1 MNFYISLS
9 FRSGDN
15 DSVFIWRFDLHAKMA
30 RLGFKHHQNWNRSSL
45 SNQIRPKQFQIMHLI
60 LCRFHWRHRMD
71 YPLVFFFHS
80 KFLSCGD
87 KCTKI
92 FIYQSKILSV
102 FVKNGR
108 PYQDWLPLLRSTA
121 KRGKEKSVFWHA
133 QTLDNYKCIIG
144 NFHWFLDCL
153 FVRLV
158 LP

>member
-1 MNFYISLS
+1 MRKVQSQ
-9 FRSGDN
+9 
-15 DSVFIWRFDLHAKMA
+15 SVFCILYSEFCVLRSRKLDIS
-30 RLGFKHHQNWNRSSL
+30 KHHQNRNRSSS
-45 SNQIRPKQFQIMHLI
+45 SNPRHPKQFQIMHLI